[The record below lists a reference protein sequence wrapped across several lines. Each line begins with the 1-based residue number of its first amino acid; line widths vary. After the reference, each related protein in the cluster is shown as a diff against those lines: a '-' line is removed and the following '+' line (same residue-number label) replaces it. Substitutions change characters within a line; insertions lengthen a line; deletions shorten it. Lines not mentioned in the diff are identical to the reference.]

1 MQVSVDDFTRTVK
14 KCWSRE
20 TSGDPEYRSEENPS
34 YRQCLVTAL
43 LANEVL

>member
-1 MQVSVDDFTRTVK
+1 MNDFTQTIK

-20 TSGDPEYRSEENPS
+20 TSGDQKKRSETNPS

-43 LANEVL
+43 LANDIL